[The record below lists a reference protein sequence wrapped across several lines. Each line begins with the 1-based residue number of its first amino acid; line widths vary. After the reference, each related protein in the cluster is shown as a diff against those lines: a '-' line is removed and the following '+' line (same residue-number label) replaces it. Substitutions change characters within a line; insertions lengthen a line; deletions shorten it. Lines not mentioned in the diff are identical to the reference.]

1 MRRLALVLW
10 FLACVFL
17 ACVSLGGVAQAQLGT
32 FTTYTTTWN
41 NLTRTYS
48 VYLPPALQPNPALVL
63 VMHGTA
69 ITTQSDPPLDVCTTG
84 MGWNATADAN
94 GFVLVCP
101 IATYI
106 PGSPNGRFLWDS
118 YGLDSFFPAPPDDS
132 GFLRS
137 LILLMQ
143 QPTSSGGFASDP
155 SRTFVM
161 GFSSG
166 AMMAQ
171 RVCIENSDLVA
182 ACGVASGTL
191 WAASQAPTVPLP
203 SQPVSIIEL
212 HGDADPTLEYC
223 GDNNFFPLPNEPA
236 VSVPSMD
243 VDVNYWLPADGL
255 GSNPTPLCS
264 DGAASPTVFRVDSRS
279 SNGQTGQTVEVQF
292 VREIGYVHT
301 YESWTISSTWE
312 FFSTHGR
319 SNFAMTANPASITVA
334 NPGQSGST
342 TLTFTA
348 QNGLTGSAT
357 LSPSMCSNLPS
368 ETTCSFSP
376 ATIAFTSSITTVP
389 ITLTISTTA
398 SSSSAPLVRP
408 SLRAL
413 PSNRGLPAAFMIAA
427 SLLLGSTSVG
437 ISISSNRNARGRR
450 RLCAVSAGLG
460 LLAMAATLGC
470 GGGGNA
476 VGKRN
481 PGTPPGNYTGV
492 NVTVKINGLT
502 PSIKNLSVNVQ

>member
-1 MRRLALVLW
+1 MRRLALVFC
-10 FLACVFL
+10 FLACGFMG
-17 ACVSLGGVAQAQLGT
+17 CVAQAQLGT

-41 NLTRTYS
+41 NLTRIYS

-69 ITTQSDPPLDVCTTG
+69 ITTQSDPPLDVCTAG

-101 IATYI
+101 VATYI
-106 PGSPNGRFLWDS
+106 PGSPSGRFLWNS
-118 YGLDSFFPAPPDDS
+118 YGLDSYFPAPPDDS

-137 LILLMQ
+137 LVLLMQ
-143 QPTSSGGFASDP
+143 QPPSSGGFATDP

-171 RVCIENSDLVA
+171 RVCIENADLVA
-182 ACGVASGTL
+182 ACGVASGPL
-191 WAASQAPTVPLP
+191 WAATQAPTVPAP

-212 HGDADPTLEYC
+212 HGDVDPTLEYC
-223 GDNNFFPLPNEPA
+223 GGTWLPVPNEPA
-236 VSVPSMD
+236 VMVASMD
-243 VDVNYWLPADGL
+243 VDINYWLAADGL

-264 DGAASPTVFRVDSRS
+264 NGAASPTVFRVDSRS
-279 SNGQTGQTVEVQF
+279 ASGQTEAQF
-292 VREIGYVHT
+292 VREMGYVHT

-319 SNFAMTANPASITVA
+319 SNFAMTANPASITVES
-334 NPGQSGST
+334 PGQSGST

-348 QNGLTGSAT
+348 QNGLTGSTT

-376 ATIAFTSSITTVP
+376 TTIAFTSSTTTVP
-389 ITLTISTTA
+389 ITLSISTTA
-398 SSSSAPLVRP
+398 SSSSAPLVRRDLP
-408 SLRAL
+408 TL
-413 PSNRGLPAAFMIAA
+413 PSNRGLPAALMIVA
-427 SLLLGSTSVG
+427 SLWLGS
-437 ISISSNRNARGRR
+437 ISFNRNARGPRR
-450 RLCAVSAGLG
+450 RRAVWAGLG
-460 LLAMAATLGC
+460 LLVMAATLACG

-476 VGKRN
+476 VVGGGN
-481 PGTPPGNYTGV
+481 PGTPPGSYTGV
-492 NVTVKINGLT
+492 NVTVTINSVT
-502 PSIKNLSVNVQ
+502 QSIKNLSVNVQ